1 MDLPNE
7 PSQLIEDPR
16 NKAFI
21 YNIKEDMKIQLN
33 PQGASSKYRVSNIRK
48 QDSKDGKGSGSLYFT
63 PSSTPL
69 RELSSSPTKG
79 LNNHYSAVYQQD
91 GDTNCSTLPN
101 SSKTAR
107 NLSIKKMKPPLLKT
121 HRKSRS
127 FSFPF
132 MPSYWFGTQNTN
144 DGEEVSN
151 LQGDNNDC
159 DNSNQRVHKV
169 LVERDACGSRDY
181 LDVESAKEIQVN
193 NGGTTEDTDCV
204 KNNNAD
210 HDVEY
215 DECDALLPESETKP
229 LDRNHFISRQ
239 TSDQMN
245 QEHLEDSPQI
255 RNDHDHSLISSSSTT
270 NTSSSSSSNTHSNN
284 DSSVT
289 GITNTE
295 TATSNSEL
303 FSDSTTGRSTNTT
316 STSDG
321 LSSKRRSKSLECE
334 ELLIDDDK
342 SNNDETIIENQLK
355 STNSD
360 DNDITEQKLSQ
371 KRKSM

>member
-144 DGEEVSN
+144 DGEDVSN
-151 LQGDNNDC
+151 VQGDNNDC

-193 NGGTTEDTDCV
+193 NGGTIVDTDCG

-215 DECDALLPESETKP
+215 NECDALLPESETKQV
-229 LDRNHFISRQ
+229 DRNHFISRQ
-239 TSDQMN
+239 TSNQMN
-245 QEHLEDSPQI
+245 QGHLEDSPHI
-255 RNDHDHSLISSSSTT
+255 RNDHDHSLISSSTT

-284 DSSVT
+284 DSSAT

-303 FSDSTTGRSTNTT
+303 FSNSTTGRSTNTT

-321 LSSKRRSKSLECE
+321 LSSKRRSKSLEYE
-334 ELLIDDDK
+334 ELLVDDNK
-342 SNNDETIIENQLK
+342 SNNDETILENQLK
-355 STNSD
+355 STNSE

>member
-33 PQGASSKYRVSNIRK
+33 PQGASSKYRISNIRK

-79 LNNHYSAVYQQD
+79 LNNHYSAVYQQE
-91 GDTNCSTLPN
+91 GETNCSTLPN

-107 NLSIKKMKPPLLKT
+107 NLSIKKIKPPLLKT

-132 MPSYWFGTQNTN
+132 MPSYWFGTQNIN
-144 DGEEVSN
+144 DGEDVSN
-151 LQGDNNDC
+151 IQGDNNDC

-181 LDVESAKEIQVN
+181 LDVGSAKKEQTN
-193 NGGTTEDTDCV
+193 NEAASEATDCG
-204 KNNNAD
+204 KNNIAD
-210 HDVEY
+210 HDVDY
-215 DECDALLPESETKP
+215 DECDALLPDSKTNE
-229 LDRNHFISRQ
+229 LDRNHLILRQ
-239 TSDQMN
+239 DEKTN
-245 QEHLEDSPQI
+245 QEHLEDSPNIQNN
-255 RNDHDHSLISSSSTT
+255 RDHSLISSSTT
-270 NTSSSSSSNTHSNN
+270 NSSSSSSNTHSNN
-284 DSSVT
+284 DSSIT

-303 FSDSTTGRSTNTT
+303 FSNSTTGRSTN
-316 STSDG
+316 STSASDDS
-321 LSSKRRSKSLECE
+321 SSKRRSKSLECE
-334 ELLIDDDK
+334 ELLVKNDE
-342 SNNDETIIENQLK
+342 SNNDETMLK
-355 STNSD
+355 NEMISAKSVND
-360 DNDITEQKLSQ
+360 DITEEKLSQ

>member
-181 LDVESAKEIQVN
+181 LDVESAKEIQAN
-193 NGGTTEDTDCV
+193 NGATTEDTDCG
-204 KNNNAD
+204 KSNNAD

-215 DECDALLPESETKP
+215 DECDALLPGSETKP

-239 TSDQMN
+239 TSDQIN

-255 RNDHDHSLISSSSTT
+255 RNDHDHSLISSSTT

-334 ELLIDDDK
+334 ELLIDDNK

-355 STNSD
+355 STNSE

>member
-1 MDLPNE
+1 M
-7 PSQLIEDPR
+7 
-16 NKAFI
+16 
-21 YNIKEDMKIQLN
+21 
-33 PQGASSKYRVSNIRK
+33 G
-48 QDSKDGKGSGSLYFT
+48 
-63 PSSTPL
+63 
-69 RELSSSPTKG
+69 
-79 LNNHYSAVYQQD
+79 
-91 GDTNCSTLPN
+91 
-101 SSKTAR
+101 
-107 NLSIKKMKPPLLKT
+107 
-121 HRKSRS
+121 
-127 FSFPF
+127 
-132 MPSYWFGTQNTN
+132 
-144 DGEEVSN
+144 
-151 LQGDNNDC
+151 
-159 DNSNQRVHKV
+159 
-169 LVERDACGSRDY
+169 
-181 LDVESAKEIQVN
+181 
-193 NGGTTEDTDCV
+193 
-204 KNNNAD
+204 D
-210 HDVEY
+210 HDVEN
-215 DECDALLPESETKP
+215 DECVALLPESETKP

-255 RNDHDHSLISSSSTT
+255 RNDHNHSLISSSSTT

-316 STSDG
+316 SISDG

-342 SNNDETIIENQLK
+342 CNNDETIIENQLK